1 MGLLKIRTLQ
11 NLEGASVF
19 WTQFKQT
26 NDMLIAIPDISW
38 SVMVDIK
45 ETSSDVEEELVMHL
59 FNLMNE
65 EEAESLAKELTEKL
79 FEKEIFDEYKG

>member
-19 WTQFKQT
+19 WTQIEQT
-26 NDMLIAIPDISW
+26 NDMLIAIPDLSW
-38 SVMVDIK
+38 SVMIDIK

-65 EEAESLAKELTEKL
+65 DEAESLAKELTEKL
-79 FEKEIFDEYKG
+79 FEKETFDEYKG